1 MTERNH
7 DMDRVEIAVV
17 GAHMQGMAL
26 NGELVRLGA
35 RFARHVRTTSDYRL
49 YALAGG
55 PPQRPGLI
63 RVPDGEG
70 AAIEAEV
77 WTLAPAEFG
86 RFVADVPAPLSIGT
100 VRLADGTR
108 PKGFLVERQGL
119 AGAKDITGLGSW
131 RAFVASTTT
140 PA

>member
-1 MTERNH
+1 MQRI
-7 DMDRVEIAVV
+7 EIAVV

-26 NGELVRLGA
+26 NVELVRLGGLIA
-35 RFARHVRTTSDYRL
+35 RRARTTADYRL

-63 RVPDGEG
+63 RVGDGEG

-77 WTLAPAEFG
+77 WALDPAAFG
-86 RFVADVPAPLSIGT
+86 HFVAAIPPPLSIGT

-108 PKGFLVERQGL
+108 PKGFLVEPQGI
-119 AGAKDITGLGSW
+119 AEAIDITSLGSW
-131 RAFVASTTT
+131 RAYVATRTT